1 MAITLDGSL
10 GITTPTF
17 TTNSIIVPGSTSGN
31 VTVIANAISGNTT
44 STLPLDSGLIQSD
57 IMFRIDSNIVTSN
70 TTSTQNV
77 FNVGVTLQA
86 NTVYQL
92 EGLYA
97 FTKTAGAASH
107 TLNLGFGG
115 SATVYNILYQTST
128 IDDSGGIPQVDIS
141 DMSAIINTASLTA
154 IKSTFGTASQCVTT
168 FFKGTV
174 SINVGGTFTPQFST
188 SAAVGPYTLNTGSY
202 IKLSAIGSAGANA
215 ATGTWA

>member
-128 IDDSGGIPQVDIS
+128 INESGSIPLVDTT
-141 DMSAIINTASLTA
+141 DESAIIGTTALTPAKSSFGAASLV
-154 IKSTFGTASQCVTT
+154 ASI
-168 FFKGTV
+168 FFHGTV
-174 SINVGGTFTPQFST
+174 SVNTSGTFIPQFST
-188 SAAVGPYTLNTGSY
+188 SAAVGPYTLSAGSY
-202 IKLSAIGSAGANA
+202 IKFSAIGPAGAN
-215 ATGTWA
+215 TSIGLWA